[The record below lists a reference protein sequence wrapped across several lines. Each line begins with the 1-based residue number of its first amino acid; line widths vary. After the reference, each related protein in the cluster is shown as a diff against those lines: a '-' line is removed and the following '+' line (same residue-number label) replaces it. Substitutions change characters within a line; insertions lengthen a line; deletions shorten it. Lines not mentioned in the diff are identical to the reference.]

1 MHTSLF
7 PALHDKYKFCHSQDD
22 AKTIRKGPCLERMGT
37 TSMSRVLD
45 GEASLVI
52 HALRSRTLT
61 SAGMDGVW
69 SGSRRQ
75 NGEQKYDNARDL
87 LQHEDEEEN
96 KNDDDNESEIT
107 GVLWT
112 VLKQNFAINPFL
124 VEKVQQ
130 FLLKHRATI
139 AVENALGQCST
150 GHSCKGKAREKLQQ
164 IIKSSHNNNHAK
176 FDDTTNATTII

>member
-1 MHTSLF
+1 MFKNRFTEEGEAQIRLLEEHAAKDVQKL
-7 PALHDKYKFCHSQDD
+7 D
-22 AKTIRKGPCLERMGT
+22 AK
-37 TSMSRVLD
+37 
-45 GEASLVI
+45 EA
-52 HALRSRTLT
+52 
-61 SAGMDGVW
+61 
-69 SGSRRQ
+69 
-75 NGEQKYDNARDL
+75 
-87 LQHEDEEEN
+87 HEDEEEN
-96 KNDDDNESEIT
+96 KNDDDNDDESEIT

-124 VEKVQQ
+124 VENVQQ